1 MPKNSKNNRFPFS
14 IALFSCFLPF
24 FTWPF
29 FQPVPFLPLCS
40 AQQSNHLARWTKW
53 HKNGHFDTSED
64 LFGTGNGLFGRVRTC
79 GTDIALFS
87 AKTLKYVRLQK
98 QASLLQSSMQ
108 NNYSYSSCKQRK
120 LFNLN

>member
-1 MPKNSKNNRFPFS
+1 MIKNSKNNRFF
-14 IALFSCFLPF
+14 LFNRPF
-24 FTWPF
+24 FMFFLLGPF
-29 FQPVPFLPLCS
+29 FSLLLLPLCS

-64 LFGTGNGLFGRVRTC
+64 LFDTGNGLFGRVRTC
-79 GTDIALFS
+79 GTDIALSS

-120 LFNLN
+120 LF